1 MEDNPALFFRG
12 TSMTIRLSAFTV
24 LLLSS
29 DPDLQVQLKQD
40 LKDSAITVAKDIATA
55 SRTAAKRPF
64 DVVLIEAERGVLDE
78 ISTAYRTIDPSR
90 TIILAG
96 SRSMLRQACGFV
108 QSLRD
113 LQGRSNGAGQNLS
126 LEAYI
131 ESKIGDL
138 VKGMKS
144 SAGRNLHP
152 MLIKAVERPLITFA
166 LRETN
171 GNQIQAA
178 HLLGMNRNTLRKKMT
193 ELRISVK
200 REKAVKA

>member
-1 MEDNPALFFRG
+1 
-12 TSMTIRLSAFTV
+12 MTIRLSALSV

-29 DPDLQVQLKQD
+29 DPDLHAQLKQD
-40 LKDSAITVAKDIATA
+40 LKNSSITVAKDVAA
-55 SRTAAKRPF
+55 VSRIVTKRPF
-64 DVVLIEAERGVLDE
+64 DVVLIEARRGVLEE
-78 ISTAYRTIDPSR
+78 ITTAYRTIDPAR

-96 SRSMLRQACGFV
+96 SRSVLRQACGFV
-108 QSLRD
+108 QALRE
-113 LQGRSNGAGQNLS
+113 LQGPSNGVGQTLG
-126 LEAYI
+126 LEDYI
-131 ESKIGDL
+131 ESKIGDF
-138 VKGMKS
+138 VKDMKS

-152 MLIKAVERPLITFA
+152 MLIQAVERPLITFA

-200 REKAVKA
+200 REKVVKA